1 MIAPVPQLPRARQ
14 IQRMTARHDES
25 DRHVTEALA
34 NAVTHGLGLLLSVAA
49 LPVLI
54 AAAASRNDPLQITGS
69 VIYGISLVMLFG
81 ASTLYHSFVNSP
93 ARRLLRV
100 IDHSAIY
107 VLIAGSYTP
116 FALGALRGA
125 FGYTLLIAVWTMAV
139 AGIAMKFMKGFSTRP
154 LFAVGPYIAMGWIAV
169 VGIKPLWE
177 NVGPVGLAWMVAG
190 GLFYTGGI
198 VFYAND
204 RRIRYG
210 HAVWHLFVLGG
221 SVCHFFAVLWHS
233 SPS

>member
-1 MIAPVPQLPRARQ
+1 
-14 IQRMTARHDES
+14 MTALHNES

-34 NAVTHGLGLLLSVAA
+34 NAVTHGLGLLASLIA

-54 AAAASRNDPLQITGS
+54 ATAANRNDPLQLTGS
-69 VIYGISLVMLFG
+69 VVYGVSLVTLFG
-81 ASTLYHSFVNSP
+81 ASTLYHSLVNSP

-107 VLIAGSYTP
+107 LLIAGSYTP

-125 FGYTLLIAVWTMAV
+125 FGYTLLVAVWTMAI
-139 AGIAMKFMKGFSTRP
+139 AGIAMKFMKGFFTRP
-154 LFAVGPYIAMGWIAV
+154 VFAVGPYIVMGWIAV
-169 VGIKPLWE
+169 IGIKPLWA
-177 NVGPVGLAWMVAG
+177 NVGPVGVTWMVAG

-204 RRIRYG
+204 RRIKFG
-210 HAVWHLFVLGG
+210 HAVWHLFVLAG
-221 SVCHFFAVLWHS
+221 SVCHFIAVLWHS
-233 SPS
+233 GMRTA

>member
-1 MIAPVPQLPRARQ
+1 MKAL
-14 IQRMTARHDES
+14 HDEA

-34 NAVTHGLGLLLSVAA
+34 NAVTHGLGLLLSVVA

-54 AAAASRNDPLQITGS
+54 AAAASRNDPLQVTGS
-69 VIYGISLVMLFG
+69 LIYGVSLVMLFG

-100 IDHSAIY
+100 VDHSAIY

-154 LFAVGPYIAMGWIAV
+154 LFAVGPYIAMGWIAII
-169 VGIKPLWE
+169 GIKPLWE
-177 NVGPVGLAWMVAG
+177 NVGPVGVAWMVAG
-190 GLFYTGGI
+190 GLFYTSGI

-204 RRIRYG
+204 KRIRYG

-233 SPS
+233 SPL